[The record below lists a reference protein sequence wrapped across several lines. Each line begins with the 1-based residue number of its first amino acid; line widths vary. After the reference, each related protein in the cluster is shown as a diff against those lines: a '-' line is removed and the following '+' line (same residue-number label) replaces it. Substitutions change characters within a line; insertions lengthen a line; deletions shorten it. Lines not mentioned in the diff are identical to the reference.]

1 MNTHHCWAQ
10 DSFFYHIYPL
20 GFCGAP
26 QHNDFTSSPV
36 PRLESIRG
44 WLDHLQYLGVNAL
57 YLGPLFESS
66 AHGYDT
72 ADYFQVD
79 RRLGDHQTLAH
90 LVNEIH
96 NRGMHIILDGVFN
109 HVGRHFWAFRDV
121 QEKGQQSAYKDWF
134 TRLDFSSHS
143 PFGDPFSYEG
153 WENHFDLVK
162 LNLQNPTVT
171 AHLFKAVEMWVQEF
185 DIDGLRLDV
194 AYSLDKAF
202 LHNLSAHC
210 HALKPDF
217 WLLGEIIHGNYTK
230 WVNSKA
236 LDSAT
241 NYECYK
247 GLYSSHVDKNFYEIA
262 YAFNRQFGESGI
274 YRGLPLYNFADNH
287 DVDRVASK
295 LDNPAHLTTLYALLF
310 TMPGIPSIYY
320 GSEFGIAGKKTNGSD
335 TALRP
340 CLELR
345 QLQTN
350 CPQPRLPAWIA
361 RLAQVRRHTPALRY
375 GNYRQLYVSHQQLAF
390 LRRFEKDIAI
400 VVTNA
405 APEAVDVSFP
415 NPLDPGIGLRDLLQ
429 ESEVSSIGSSTL
441 TVSMLPNSASIL
453 NSSYP

>member
-1 MNTHHCWAQ
+1 MNSPHHWAQ

-26 QHNDFTSSPV
+26 QHNNFISPPT
-36 PRLESIRG
+36 PRLESILG
-44 WLDHLQYLGVNAL
+44 WLDHIQYLGVNAL

-79 RRLGDHQTLAH
+79 RRLGDRQTLAH
-90 LVNEIH
+90 LVTEAH
-96 NRGMHIILDGVFN
+96 RRGMRVILDGVFN

-134 TRLDFSSHS
+134 TRLDFSSCS

-162 LNLQNPTVT
+162 LNLQNPMTA

-194 AYSLDKAF
+194 AYSLDKSF
-202 LHNLSAHC
+202 LQNLSAHC

-217 WLLGEIIHGNYTK
+217 WLLGEIIHGNYTQ
-230 WVNSKA
+230 WVNSQG

-295 LDNPAHLTTLYALLF
+295 LDNPAYLTTLYALLF

-320 GSEFGIAGKKTNGSD
+320 GSEFGITGKKADGSD
-335 TALRP
+335 AALRP
-340 CLELR
+340 CLDLR
-345 QLQTN
+345 QLQTC
-350 CPQPRLPAWIA
+350 CPQPRLPEWIA
-361 RLAQVRRHTPALRY
+361 RLAQIRRQISALRF
-375 GNYRQLYVSHQQLAF
+375 GDYRPLYVSHQQFAF
-390 LRRFEKDIAI
+390 MRRFEKDIAI
-400 VVTNA
+400 VVINA
-405 APEAVDVSFP
+405 APEAVNVSFS

-429 ESEVSSIGSSTL
+429 GGEISLAGSSTL
-441 TVSMLPNSASIL
+441 TLSMPPASARIL
-453 NSSYP
+453 ISSN